1 MDDGAVAHYQ
11 AVLVSLKHTFSHGFT
26 LLTNY
31 TDSYCVS
38 DQDFGA
44 ALAGSTNSFPFSRGI
59 DRGPCNFDTRHNF
72 NTSLVATSSVKG
84 NSPWVS
90 RLLSDWQFAPL
101 IHAASGQP
109 LTITSGIDN
118 SLTGLG
124 NDRPVQVNS
133 NYTPA
138 SHGCAGAPCYQFLNA
153 LAFTKNLIGATG
165 NVGRGALRGPG
176 NLSFDV
182 ALSRRF
188 KIGERFTLE
197 ARGESFNVINHT
209 NFVGAIQG
217 AGTANAGATTL
228 NTNLSSSA
236 FGKALAA
243 FDPRIMQL
251 VLKLY
256 F

>member
-1 MDDGAVAHYQ
+1 MDDGAVAHYH
-11 AVLVSLKHTFSHGFT
+11 AVLLSVKHSFGHGFT

-44 ALAGSTNSFPFSRGI
+44 ALATSSNSFPFSRGI

-72 NTSLVATSSVKG
+72 NTSLVATSMVKG
-84 NSPWVS
+84 SPWAS

-101 IHAASGQP
+101 FHASSGQP
-109 LTITSGIDN
+109 LTITTGVDK

-124 NDRPVQVNS
+124 NDRPVQVLS
-133 NYTPA
+133 SYTPA
-138 SHGCAGAPCYQFLNA
+138 SNGCSGAPCYQFLNPA
-153 LAFTKNLIGATG
+153 AFTPNATGATG

-176 NLSFDV
+176 NVSFDV
-182 ALSRRF
+182 AVSRRF
-188 KIGERFTLE
+188 RIAERFTLE
-197 ARGESFNVINHT
+197 ARGEAFNIINHV

-217 AGTANAGATTL
+217 AGTGSAGATVM

-251 VLKLY
+251 VLKMY